1 MSYHFEEEQKEY
13 LNGLYRF
20 LINVGQK
27 SLFDGLTK
35 EDKQKELIY
44 IHNKL
49 ILENPIA
56 PKNIPPDIIYREFFQ
71 AVYYGS
77 KEYKIFNIYQL
88 VRSFM
93 NWLRDGHTIP
103 ELYKLAGKELPSLKP
118 AHLQLTS

>member
-1 MSYHFEEEQKEY
+1 MSYHFEEQQREY

-27 SLFDGLTK
+27 SLFDGLSK

-56 PKNIPPDIIYREFFQ
+56 PKNIAPDIIYREFFHS
-71 AVYYGS
+71 VYYGS

-88 VRSFM
+88 VRSFIQ
-93 NWLRDGHTIP
+93 WLREAETIP
-103 ELYKLAGKELPSLKP
+103 KLYQLSGKELPTLMP
-118 AHLQLTS
+118 AHLQLKS

>member
-93 NWLRDGHTIP
+93 NWLRDGYTIP
-103 ELYKLAGKELPSLKP
+103 ELHKLAGKELPSLKP

>member
-44 IHNKL
+44 IHYKL

-56 PKNIPPDIIYREFFQ
+56 PKNIPPDIINREFFQ
-71 AVYYGS
+71 AVYYGE

-88 VRSFM
+88 VRSCM
-93 NWLRDGHTIP
+93 NWLRYGFTIP
-103 ELYKLAGKELPSLKP
+103 ELYKRAGKELPSLKP